1 MNAKKAQTVL
11 NNLKAKQINNV
22 LLTYNILLLKN
33 KKQILQENTKD
44 VKSAKRKHLID
55 RLILTDKKIDAIRS
69 SISEIFKFNN

>member
-1 MNAKKAQTVL
+1 MKKLKQIGMNAKKAQTVL
-11 NNLKAKQINNV
+11 NNLKAKQINKV

-55 RLILTDKKIDAIRS
+55 RLILTDKK
-69 SISEIFKFNN
+69 